1 MIAVEVALKK
11 FSDVGGSA
19 ATAAGVTIALDV
31 WIGSPLIERAIA
43 IGLPIKELIT
53 HTYPLDKLNEAME
66 MNVSQQGIKI
76 CYVAD

>member
-43 IGLPIKELIT
+43 IGPTVPSEGTAILPLKG
-53 HTYPLDKLNEAME
+53 PDNEQ
-66 MNVSQQGIKI
+66 NNS
-76 CYVAD
+76 CYC

>member
-53 HTYPLDKLNEAME
+53 HKFPMEKINEAFQTNIKME
-66 MNVSQQGIKI
+66 GLKI
-76 CYVAD
+76 AVIND